1 MSGISAL
8 NIAKDSL
15 LSHQTAINI
24 TGSNIANVNTA
35 GYTRQRP
42 VFSTTGTM
50 DVEAGLVQL
59 SVGIDQ
65 IERVYDRF
73 LEAEINQQ
81 IQDMGYSETR
91 KEQLDVIEIIFNETT
106 GEGIDDLLNDF
117 WGAWGDLSA
126 NPAGQAEREAV
137 LSTAESLAYLLR
149 SYSSDLTDLQA
160 DVDGSVVDCVSQ
172 VNSKLAGIADLN
184 EKICQSDTGTG
195 DTNTLRDQ
203 RTVLMKEL
211 AEMMDIHYYEDSLGA
226 VNIFISNGL
235 TLVESGTYYT
245 LDVEVNSGNS
255 FYHDIVFADQP
266 GESINSFITG
276 GKLAGLLDIRDTTAS
291 RYLDDLDTFAAALV
305 QEVNSRHQSGFDLT
319 GNVGGNFF
327 DPALTNART
336 IAVTDDIVDDVN
348 TIAASETVN
357 GDGNN
362 ALYLGRLKDT
372 RVLNGGTSTFNGYY
386 SSFIGRIGEDSASA
400 GRTCDHH
407 TDLMNQLTQRRES
420 ISGVSIDEEMM
431 NLIKYQTGYSAAA
444 KLCTTVQQ
452 LVETLL
458 DLVK

>member
-1 MSGISAL
+1 
-8 NIAKDSL
+8 
-15 LSHQTAINI
+15 
-24 TGSNIANVNTA
+24 
-35 GYTRQRP
+35 
-42 VFSTTGTM
+42 
-50 DVEAGLVQL
+50 
-59 SVGIDQ
+59 
-65 IERVYDRF
+65 
-73 LEAEINQQ
+73 
-81 IQDMGYSETR
+81 
-91 KEQLDVIEIIFNETT
+91 
-106 GEGIDDLLNDF
+106 
-117 WGAWGDLSA
+117 
-126 NPAGQAEREAV
+126 
-137 LSTAESLAYLLR
+137 
-149 SYSSDLTDLQA
+149 
-160 DVDGSVVDCVSQ
+160 
-172 VNSKLAGIADLN
+172 
-184 EKICQSDTGTG
+184 
-195 DTNTLRDQ
+195 
-203 RTVLMKEL
+203 MKEL

-336 IAVTDDIVDDVN
+336 ISVTDDIVDDVN